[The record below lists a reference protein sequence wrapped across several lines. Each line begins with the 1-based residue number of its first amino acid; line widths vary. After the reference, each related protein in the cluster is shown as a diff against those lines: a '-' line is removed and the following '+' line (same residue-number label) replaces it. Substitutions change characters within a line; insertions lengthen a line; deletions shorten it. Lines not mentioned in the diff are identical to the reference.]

1 MNETNGHGVVRMA
14 GVSYEELRQAVR
26 TEEGMLAV
34 LQSVTAG
41 EAATKRV
48 LGLLVARFGER
59 LTGDSA
65 SQLQAG
71 LAVAELLRECGFRED
86 RRAGATVVGGGDL
99 RWRLPAPATIPALRR
114 VY

>member
-1 MNETNGHGVVRMA
+1 MDEASNPGAVPMA
-14 GVSYEELRQAVR
+14 GVGYEELRQAIR
-26 TEEGMLAV
+26 TEHGMLAV

-41 EAATKRV
+41 ESATKRV
-48 LGLLVARFGER
+48 TALLVARFGER

-65 SQLQAG
+65 SQLNAG

-86 RRAGATVVGGGDL
+86 RRAGPVAAGGDL
-99 RWRLPAPATIPALRR
+99 RWRLPPPVTVPALRR

>member
-1 MNETNGHGVVRMA
+1 MDEVSGHGVVRVA

-26 TEEGMLAV
+26 TEQGMLAV

-48 LGLLVARFGER
+48 LGLLAARFGER

-86 RRAGATVVGGGDL
+86 RRAGAAMATGGDL
-99 RWRLPAPATIPALRR
+99 RWRLPAPATAPALRR
-114 VY
+114 IY